1 MIILMNIPS
10 LQKRGQA
17 VSVGGGLITWR
28 SGQAPTRTLYLCP
41 PVYLLLKYRVIE
53 NSPLSRGVDFGE
65 AKRRGVSGVDDY
77 RKC

>member
-28 SGQAPTRTLYLCP
+28 SGQAPTLTFFIILRFILSYE
-41 PVYLLLKYRVIE
+41 IE
-53 NSPLSRGVDFGE
+53 
-65 AKRRGVSGVDDY
+65 
-77 RKC
+77 